1 MGGREREVPHG
12 GTAFS
17 EVHTSHPAWR
27 VQTRDFLGQKPH
39 RKSLVI
45 AACSEIC
52 LISSVL

>member
-1 MGGREREVPHG
+1 MGGRESEVPHG